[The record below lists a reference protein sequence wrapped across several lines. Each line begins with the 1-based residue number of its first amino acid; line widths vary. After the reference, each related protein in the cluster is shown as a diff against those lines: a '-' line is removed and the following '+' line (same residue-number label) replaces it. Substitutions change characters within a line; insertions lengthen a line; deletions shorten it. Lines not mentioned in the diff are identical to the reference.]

1 LLGLWIAGAVITLGL
16 LSFNLPLVQ
25 QGHAA
30 LPYLMASIGYPGLF
44 LITLLFVWR
53 FLSSLEARTHVNTET
68 SLAAATVAPS
78 GAG

>member
-1 LLGLWIAGAVITLGL
+1 
-16 LSFNLPLVQ
+16 
-25 QGHAA
+25 
-30 LPYLMASIGYPGLF
+30 MASIGYPGLF

-53 FLSSLEARTHVNTET
+53 FLSSLEARTHIHAAT